1 MFKNLP
7 WTNLPVC
14 KWKIK
19 WKCQCSF
26 LKMYHIILNDLKSK
40 WKLCQCFFLKM
51 SHVITNE
58 LRSKWKLC
66 QCSFMKMHNVIM
78 NELKSKWKLCQCSFY
93 NYKFRLSINKL
104 IYQCSKYAFHE
115 LTFFSC
121 KCKPKMK
128 SSFWPISQ
136 VLFKHGFFFSTLD
149 ISIPYNSMLTSMSF
163 VFFVIPR
170 SCPLI

>member
-1 MFKNLP
+1 MLVTSYLMHDLIQNKTINLTMFKSLP
-7 WTNLPVC
+7 WTNLLVC
-14 KWKIK
+14 KCKIK

-26 LKMYHIILNDLKSK
+26 LKMYHIILNELKSK
-40 WKLCQCFFLKM
+40 WKLCQCSFLKVY
-51 SHVITNE
+51 HVITNE

-66 QCSFMKMHNVIM
+66 QSY
-78 NELKSKWKLCQCSFY
+78 FY

-128 SSFWPISQ
+128 SSFQPISQ
-136 VLFKHGFFFSTLD
+136 VLFKHGFFFLPLSFQ
-149 ISIPYNSMLTSMSF
+149 YLT
-163 VFFVIPR
+163 IQ
-170 SCPLI
+170 C

>member
-1 MFKNLP
+1 
-7 WTNLPVC
+7 
-14 KWKIK
+14 
-19 WKCQCSF
+19 
-26 LKMYHIILNDLKSK
+26 
-40 WKLCQCFFLKM
+40 
-51 SHVITNE
+51 
-58 LRSKWKLC
+58 
-66 QCSFMKMHNVIM
+66 
-78 NELKSKWKLCQCSFY
+78 
-93 NYKFRLSINKL
+93 LSINKL